1 METKVYTFYEQTII
15 DNIDFKGYGIDNEGY
30 LYDKIKTL
38 YNIFKKEY
46 GFMIERVGEVN
57 AFKEWLQ
64 GLPSVLTVPFMNSE
78 ILSIAKDNGFF
89 TITRSTIY
97 PDNTKTEEQVYAE
110 GRALE
115 NMEDRFLNHYWTNL
129 ALAFFNLKD
138 NL

>member
-1 METKVYTFYEQTII
+1 MEASVYTFYEQTII
-15 DNIDFKGYGIDNEGY
+15 DNINFEGYGIDNDGY

-38 YNIFKKEY
+38 YNIFKQEY

-64 GLPSVLTVPFMNSE
+64 GLPSVLTVPFYNYDIINNAREVGLLRATSDDWFKE
-78 ILSIAKDNGFF
+78 K
-89 TITRSTIY
+89 
-97 PDNTKTEEQVYAE
+97 EEDSF
-110 GRALE
+110 L
-115 NMEDRFLNHYWTNL
+115 DRYWDRL

>member
-1 METKVYTFYEQTII
+1 MEASVYTFYEQTII
-15 DNIDFKGYGIDNEGY
+15 DNINFEGYGIDNDGY

-38 YNIFKKEY
+38 YNIFKQEY

-64 GLPSVLTVPFMNSE
+64 GLPSVLTVPFYNYDIINNAREVGLLRATSDDWFKE
-78 ILSIAKDNGFF
+78 K
-89 TITRSTIY
+89 
-97 PDNTKTEEQVYAE
+97 EEDSF
-110 GRALE
+110 L
-115 NMEDRFLNHYWTNL
+115 DRYWYRL

>member
-1 METKVYTFYEQTII
+1 MEASVYTFYEQTII
-15 DNIDFKGYGIDNEGY
+15 DNINFEGYGIDNDGY

-38 YNIFKKEY
+38 YNIFKQEY

-64 GLPSVLTVPFMNSE
+64 GLPSVLTVPFYNYDIINNARE
-78 ILSIAKDNGFF
+78 IGLLRATSDDWFKE
-89 TITRSTIY
+89 
-97 PDNTKTEEQVYAE
+97 KEEDSF
-110 GRALE
+110 L
-115 NMEDRFLNHYWTNL
+115 DRYWDRL